1 MHCIC
6 YQVFRCLGVHS
17 RLIFSLDIPQ
27 VSSSVQFR
35 MILRDFYSENVV
47 SRLLWNPFKINS
59 SHVNWVEDH
68 LPSRDK
74 QIVAFNNFEIG
85 PTQTY
90 KNLKITCIH
99 LGSVWSELAGWICR
113 IDEERTCDRRSQS
126 LRFISERDDGY
137 RSVIGVDIVGPT
149 LPPLG
154 PGPAS
159 RRPPLTTL
167 CPADHLN
174 APFATF
180 FFFFHPLVSAHS
192 LSAHA
197 VLHSV
202 PISRRANCGDGR

>member
-1 MHCIC
+1 M
-6 YQVFRCLGVHS
+6 
-17 RLIFSLDIPQ
+17 SLW
-27 VSSSVQFR
+27 
-35 MILRDFYSENVV
+35 DFYSENIV
-47 SRLLWNPFKINS
+47 SRILWNPFKINS
-59 SHVNWVEDH
+59 SHVNWAEDH
-68 LPSRDK
+68 LPSRNK
-74 QIVAFNNFEIG
+74 QIVAFNNFETG
-85 PTQTY
+85 PTKTH
-90 KNLKITCIH
+90 KNLKITCLYPSRICVFT
-99 LGSVWSELAGWICR
+99 SVWSELAGWICR
-113 IDEERTCDRRSQS
+113 IDEARTCDRRSQS

-154 PGPAS
+154 PGPAP

-192 LSAHA
+192 LSAHT

-202 PISRRANCGDGR
+202 PISRRANWGDGR

>member
-1 MHCIC
+1 M
-6 YQVFRCLGVHS
+6 
-17 RLIFSLDIPQ
+17 SLW
-27 VSSSVQFR
+27 
-35 MILRDFYSENVV
+35 DFYSENVV
-47 SRLLWNPFKINS
+47 SRILWNPFKINS
-59 SHVNWVEDH
+59 THVNWVEDH
-68 LPSRDK
+68 LQSWNK
-74 QIVAFNNFEIG
+74 QIVAFNNFETG
-85 PTQTY
+85 PTKTH
-90 KNLKITCIH
+90 KNLRITCIY
-99 LGSVWSELAGWICR
+99 LGSVFSHRCGR
-113 IDEERTCDRRSQS
+113 IDEARTRDRRSQS

-180 FFFFHPLVSAHS
+180 FFFHPLVSAHS

-202 PISRRANCGDGR
+202 PISRRANWGDGR